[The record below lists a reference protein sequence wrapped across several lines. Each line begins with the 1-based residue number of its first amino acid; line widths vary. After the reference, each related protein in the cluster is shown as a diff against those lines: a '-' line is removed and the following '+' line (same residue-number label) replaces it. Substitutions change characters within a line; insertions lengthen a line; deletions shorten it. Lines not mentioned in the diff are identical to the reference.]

1 MKIYE
6 TAVKNPVGTSL
17 IFIGLVLIG
26 LMFYQQ
32 LPIDLYPEVEVNM
45 VSVMTSYPGAGSDDI
60 EANVTRPL
68 ENALNS
74 TENIKEISSVSK
86 DGVSVIMLEFE
97 WGADMNMVMN
107 DVRDKVDLVSGTLPD
122 GTNDPMIMKFSSDM
136 APVLILSATARE
148 SSDALYKIL
157 DEQIVAPLN
166 RVQGVGTV
174 SLSGAPQREVQVNV
188 IPAKLEA
195 YNISLEQI
203 ARVIAAENVNVPA
216 GDFDIGSQTY
226 MLRLE
231 GEINESRE
239 LNNIVVGS
247 NSGQAV
253 YLKDVATVNDTV
265 QSRIMESY
273 TNGERGATIMVQK
286 QTGANSVAIV
296 DAIEKQLPELMKT
309 LPPDVEIVTVMDTS
323 DNIKT
328 SINSLLETILIALI
342 IVGIVVLFFLGR
354 WRATIIIMVS
364 IPISLIGS
372 FIYLYLTGNTL
383 NIVTLASLSIAIGM
397 VVDDAIVVLEN
408 ITKHI
413 ERGSRPRQAAIYGT
427 EEVSLSV
434 IASTLT
440 IIAVFLPMTMVGG
453 LAGALIKQ
461 LGWMVT
467 IIMSLSLVIALTLTP
482 MMSAKMMRSSKDK
495 KYSKFDKWYNKN
507 ILPLL
512 DKLDSAYSK
521 LVNKVTR
528 KRGLTLGVVV
538 GVFIVGVGITAV
550 TLKTEFIS
558 ASDNNTIMMTV
569 EMPTGTRMELTRET
583 GHKIT
588 RLMKEKYSEIEIS
601 SFTVGQADT
610 DNLLGSLQENGSNIM
625 NFNIR
630 TKKAKFRN
638 KTIFDISDELR
649 TDLAAMPEISKYV
662 VTPGGITGIIGSSN
676 ISVDIYGYDLAETD
690 QLAAQMKTKLEGIE
704 GLRDIT
710 ISRKDYRAEYRIEFD
725 REKLSLN
732 GLNMATAGGAVRNSI
747 NGLTMSQF
755 REDGEEY
762 DIRVRFYEEHRQTIE
777 DIENILIYNPMGVG
791 IRIRDLGKV
800 VESSSLPQIDRQNRE
815 RIVSVTGST
824 YKRALSDISTDVS
837 SAISTLD
844 IPSGTHVAISGST
857 EDQQEAFSD
866 LGLLLLIVS
875 LLVYIVL
882 ASQFESLTYPFIII
896 MSIPFAF
903 IGALL
908 LLSATGK
915 PLGIMGLIGLI
926 MLVGMVV
933 KNGIVLVDYIN
944 LNRERGM
951 SIITAVVNAAK
962 SRLRPVLMTTLTTI
976 LAMIPL
982 AIGTGQGSELW
993 QQLGLTI
1000 IGGMTFS
1007 TIVTLI
1013 LIPALY
1019 SVFGGNGVKRERKKH
1034 YEKISRYNQT
1044 LTRIKTKNNESSNDY
1059 IRPSAL

>member
-17 IFIGLVLIG
+17 VSIGLVLIG

-32 LPIDLYPEVEVNM
+32 LPVDLFPEIELNM
-45 VSVMTSYPGAGSDDI
+45 VSVMTSYPGAGPDDI
-60 EANVTRPL
+60 ESNVTRPL
-68 ENALNS
+68 ENVLNS
-74 TENIKEISSVSK
+74 TENLEEISSVSK
-86 DGVSVIMLEFE
+86 DNVSVIMLEFE
-97 WGADMNMVMN
+97 WGSDMNAIMN
-107 DVRDKVDLVSGTLPD
+107 DVRDKVDLVSGALPD
-122 GTNDPMIMKFSSDM
+122 GTNDPMIIKFSSDM
-136 APVLILSATARE
+136 APVMILSATARE

-166 RVQGVGTV
+166 RIQGVGTV
-174 SLSGAPQREVQVNV
+174 ALSGAPQREVQVNV

-203 ARVIAAENVNVPA
+203 ARVIAAENLNVPA
-216 GDFDIGSQTY
+216 GDLDIGSQTY

-231 GEINESRE
+231 GEIEESHE

-247 NSGQAV
+247 SLGQAI

-273 TNGERGATIMVQK
+273 TNGERGATIMIQK

-296 DAIEKQLPELMKT
+296 DAIAKQLPELMKT
-309 LPPDVEIVTVMDTS
+309 LPPDIEIVTVMDS
-323 DNIKT
+323 SENIKT
-328 SINSLLETILIALI
+328 SINSLLETIIIALI
-342 IVGIVVLFFLGR
+342 IVGFVVLFFLGR
-354 WRATIIIMVS
+354 WRATIIIMVT

-372 FIYLYLTGNTL
+372 FIYLYLTGNTI
-383 NIVTLASLSIAIGM
+383 NIISLASLSIAIGM

-440 IIAVFLPMTMVGG
+440 IIAVFLPMTMISG
-453 LAGALIKQ
+453 LSGALFNQ

-467 IIMSLSLVIALTLTP
+467 IIMALSLVTALTLTP
-482 MMSAKMMRSSKDK
+482 MMGAKMMRLNKDT
-495 KYSKFDKWYNKN
+495 KYSRFDKWYNKN

-521 LVNKVTR
+521 LVNKATR
-528 KRGLTLGVVV
+528 KRSLTLGVIIV
-538 GVFIVGVGITAV
+538 VFIVGIGITAV

-558 ASDNNTIMMTV
+558 PSDNNAITMSV
-569 EMPTGTRMELTRET
+569 EMPTGTRMELARET

-588 RLMKEKYSEIEIS
+588 RLIQEKYPEVEIS
-601 SFTVGQADT
+601 TFTVGLADE
-610 DNLLGSLQENGSNIM
+610 DNLFGSLQDNGSNIM

-630 TKKAKFRN
+630 TKEAKLRN

-662 VTPGGITGIIGSSN
+662 VTPGGITGIIGASN
-676 ISVDIYGYDLAETD
+676 ISVDIYGHDLAETD

-704 GLRDIT
+704 GLRDVT
-710 ISRKDYRAEYRIEFD
+710 ISRKDYRIEYRIEFD

-732 GLNMATAGGAVRNSI
+732 GLNIATAGGAVRNSI
-747 NGLTMSQF
+747 NGLTTSYF
-755 REDGEEY
+755 REEGEEY
-762 DIRVRFYEEHRQTIE
+762 DIRVRFDEEHRQTIE
-777 DIENILIYNPMGVG
+777 DIENIVIYNPMGVG
-791 IRIRDLGKV
+791 IRVRDVGR
-800 VESSSLPQIDRQNRE
+800 VEENSSLPQIDRKDRQ
-815 RIVSVTGST
+815 RIVTVQGTI
-824 YKRALSDISTDVS
+824 YKRALSEIVKDVNV
-837 SAISTLD
+837 TLASLD
-844 IPSGTHVAISGST
+844 VPSGVQVEISGSL
-857 EDQQEAFSD
+857 EDQQDAFSD
-866 LGLLLLIVS
+866 LGLLLIIVF

-908 LLSATGK
+908 LLSSTGS
-915 PLGIMGLIGLI
+915 PLGIMGFIGLI
-926 MLVGMVV
+926 MLVGIVV

-951 SIITAVVNAAK
+951 SIITAVVHAAK
-962 SRLRPVLMTTLTTI
+962 SRLRPVLMTTFTTI

-1013 LIPALY
+1013 LVPALY
-1019 SVFGGNGVKRERKKH
+1019 SIFGGNGVKRRRRKHREEIHHQNGQVETSTYLKGT
-1034 YEKISRYNQT
+1034 E
-1044 LTRIKTKNNESSNDY
+1044 
-1059 IRPSAL
+1059 A

>member
-17 IFIGLVLIG
+17 VSIGLVLIG

-32 LPIDLYPEVEVNM
+32 LPVDLFPEIELNM
-45 VSVMTSYPGAGSDDI
+45 VSVMTSYPGAGPDDI
-60 EANVTRPL
+60 ESNVTRPL
-68 ENALNS
+68 ENVLNS
-74 TENIKEISSVSK
+74 TENLEEISSVSK
-86 DGVSVIMLEFE
+86 DNVSVIMLEFE
-97 WGADMNMVMN
+97 WGSDMNAIMN
-107 DVRDKVDLVSGTLPD
+107 DVRDKVDLVSGALPD
-122 GTNDPMIMKFSSDM
+122 GTNDPMIIKFSSDM
-136 APVLILSATARE
+136 APVMILSATARE

-166 RVQGVGTV
+166 RIQGVGTV
-174 SLSGAPQREVQVNV
+174 ALSGAPQREVQVNV

-203 ARVIAAENVNVPA
+203 ARVIAAENLNVPA
-216 GDFDIGSQTY
+216 GDLDIGSQTY

-231 GEINESRE
+231 GEIEESRE

-247 NSGQAV
+247 SLGQAI

-273 TNGERGATIMVQK
+273 TNGERGATIMIQK

-296 DAIEKQLPELMKT
+296 DAIAKQLPELMKT
-309 LPPDVEIVTVMDTS
+309 LPPDIEIVTVMDS
-323 DNIKT
+323 SENIKT
-328 SINSLLETILIALI
+328 SINSLLETIIIALI
-342 IVGIVVLFFLGR
+342 IVGFVVLFFLGR
-354 WRATIIIMVS
+354 WRATIIIMVT

-372 FIYLYLTGNTL
+372 FIYLYLTGNTI
-383 NIVTLASLSIAIGM
+383 NIISLASLSIAIGM

-427 EEVSLSV
+427 EEVLLSV

-440 IIAVFLPMTMVGG
+440 IIAVFLPMTMLSG
-453 LAGALIKQ
+453 LSGALFNQ

-467 IIMSLSLVIALTLTP
+467 IIMALSLVTALTLTP
-482 MMSAKMMRSSKDK
+482 MMGAKMMRLNKDT
-495 KYSKFDKWYNKN
+495 KYSRFDKWYNKN

-521 LVNKVTR
+521 LVNKATR
-528 KRGLTLGVVV
+528 KRSLTLGVIIV
-538 GVFIVGVGITAV
+538 VFIVGIGITAV

-558 ASDNNTIMMTV
+558 PSDNNAITMSV
-569 EMPTGTRMELTRET
+569 EMPTGTRMELARET

-588 RLMKEKYSEIEIS
+588 RLIQEKYPEVEIS
-601 SFTVGQADT
+601 TFTVGLADE
-610 DNLLGSLQENGSNIM
+610 DNLFGSLQDNGSNIM

-630 TKKAKFRN
+630 TKEAKLRN

-662 VTPGGITGIIGSSN
+662 VTPGGITGIIGASN
-676 ISVDIYGYDLAETD
+676 ISVDIYGHDLAETD

-704 GLRDIT
+704 GLRDVT
-710 ISRKDYRAEYRIEFD
+710 ISRKDYRIEYRIEFD

-732 GLNMATAGGAVRNSI
+732 GLNIATAGGAVRNSI
-747 NGLTMSQF
+747 NGLTTSYF
-755 REDGEEY
+755 REEGEEY
-762 DIRVRFYEEHRQTIE
+762 DIRVRFDEEHRQTIE
-777 DIENILIYNPMGVG
+777 DIENIVIYNPMGVG
-791 IRIRDLGKV
+791 IRVRDVGR
-800 VESSSLPQIDRQNRE
+800 VEENSSLPQIDRKDRQ
-815 RIVSVTGST
+815 RIVTVQGTI
-824 YKRALSDISTDVS
+824 YKRALSEIVKDVNV
-837 SAISTLD
+837 TLASLD
-844 IPSGTHVAISGST
+844 VPSGVQVEISGSL
-857 EDQQEAFSD
+857 EDQQDAFSD
-866 LGLLLLIVS
+866 LGLLLIIVF

-908 LLSATGK
+908 LLSSTGS
-915 PLGIMGLIGLI
+915 PLGIMGFIGLI
-926 MLVGMVV
+926 MLVGIVV

-951 SIITAVVNAAK
+951 SIITAVVHAAK
-962 SRLRPVLMTTLTTI
+962 SRLRPVLMTTFTTI

-1013 LIPALY
+1013 LVPALY
-1019 SVFGGNGVKRERKKH
+1019 SIFGGNGVKRRRRKHREEIHHQNGQVETSTYLKGT
-1034 YEKISRYNQT
+1034 E
-1044 LTRIKTKNNESSNDY
+1044 
-1059 IRPSAL
+1059 A